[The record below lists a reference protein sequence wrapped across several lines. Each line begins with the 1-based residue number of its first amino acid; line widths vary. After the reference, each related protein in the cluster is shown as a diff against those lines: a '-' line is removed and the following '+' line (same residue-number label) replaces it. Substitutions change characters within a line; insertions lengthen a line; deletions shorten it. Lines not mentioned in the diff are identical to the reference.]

1 MTEDIV
7 KLAALRQQ
15 RRPKTGRS
23 GETTLFNPKNSTSTE
38 ETTEI
43 DDQLGATAVSLESPR
58 SRVTRRRLSGESDFD
73 DVIGSHESKIPLPFV
88 NCKVSDVDVKALL
101 STSSKQSLISRE
113 MYSKMRSAGS
123 DSRRQLLRAVLTFGT
138 KQLALNLEVQDD
150 IPDIVLGIDFLS
162 QFKCELN
169 FRDSAIIMG
178 RDDDVKLPFL
188 PETEIPLKFRVHRN
202 VAASF

>member
-1 MTEDIV
+1 MTDDIV

-23 GETTLFNPKNSTSTE
+23 GDTTLFKNKKSTSAE
-38 ETTEI
+38 ESAETN
-43 DDQLGATAVSLESPR
+43 DQQDATVLLLEPPK
-58 SRVTRRRLSGESDFD
+58 SRATRRRLSGESDFD
-73 DVIGSHESKIPLPFV
+73 DVYGSNENKCPLPFV
-88 NCKVSDVDVKALL
+88 SCKVSDIEVKALI

-113 MYSKMRSAGS
+113 MYSKTRSTS
-123 DSRRQLLRAVLTFGT
+123 SESRRQILRSVLTLGT
-138 KQLALNLEVQDD
+138 KQLAINLEVQDE

-162 QFKCELN
+162 QFKCEMN
-169 FRDSAIIMG
+169 FRDSVLIMG